1 MAALPCGSPLTRT
14 RSRRLR
20 RRILLRSTVDRA
32 VLPREAL
39 LLLRPLPVV
48 RSVKKQLLLDYL
60 VPPPDTVD
68 SDPTDTLLKYFRD
81 SNKTDPGA
89 DNRPCPVPARRA
101 LREPQICQEFL
112 PIVET
117 ELSESLPAQRST
129 PDRREDAVA
138 FRGYQIPSIVDMVF
152 SSVVPAKGLSLDP
165 LRSTA
170 QALAAA
176 TWDAETIVTKEEVE
190 KLVTNLTRA
199 CHKLQLT
206 KGLKASYGGVD
217 FTSFC
222 PACPRPVHERDGY
235 GEWCE
240 YCYHEVRP
248 QEVQSSRCSAC
259 RQLVNDELGF
269 GEWCSSCFHEVRP
282 LIYQSA
288 GL

>member
-1 MAALPCGSPLTRT
+1 MPGFFAD
-14 RSRRLR
+14 SR
-20 RRILLRSTVDRA
+20 DRA
-32 VLPREAL
+32 QRVTACPEIHPRPK
-39 LLLRPLPVV
+39 RG
-48 RSVKKQLLLDYL
+48 RSCFSRI
-60 VPPPDTVD
+60 
-68 SDPTDTLLKYFRD
+68 SDPL
-81 SNKTDPGA
+81 
-89 DNRPCPVPARRA
+89 
-101 LREPQICQEFL
+101 
-112 PIVET
+112 
-117 ELSESLPAQRST
+117 
-129 PDRREDAVA
+129 DRRH
-138 FRGYQIPSIVDMVF
+138 GF

-222 PACPRPVHERDGY
+222 PACPRPVHERYGY